1 MEKRTGYQDSTNCKL
16 IILLVILIML
26 ILSTV
31 VMNSLVNIESATV
44 TITVVDKETVRLRYA
59 GSYGL
64 IHCKDQEGNFKDY
77 EIRDS
82 WINGVNHKDLM
93 DVLRVDGTYKLKV
106 KGTVIPIINP
116 RQDIVKVLEVIED

>member
-1 MEKRTGYQDSTNCKL
+1 MGYQDKTNRNI
-16 IILLVILIML
+16 IILLVILIVS
-26 ILSTV
+26 ILGTV
-31 VMNSLVNIESATV
+31 VMNSLVNIESDTV

-77 EIRDS
+77 EVRDS
-82 WINGVNHKDLM
+82 WENGVNRKDLM
-93 DVLRVDGTYKLKV
+93 DALKVDGIYKLEV

-116 RQDIVKVLEVIED
+116 RQDIVRILDVVES

>member
-1 MEKRTGYQDSTNCKL
+1 MVKNSGYQNNINRKL

-26 ILSTV
+26 TLGTV
-31 VMNSLVNIESATV
+31 VVNSLVNIESATV

-64 IHCKDQEGNFKDY
+64 IHCKDQEGSFKDY
-77 EIRDS
+77 EVRDS

-93 DVLRVDGTYKLKV
+93 DSLRVDGTYKLEV

-116 RQDIVKVLEVIED
+116 RQDIVKVLDVIES

>member
-1 MEKRTGYQDSTNCKL
+1 MVKNTGNQNSINRKL
-16 IILLVILIML
+16 IILLVVLIML
-26 ILSTV
+26 MLGTFV
-31 VMNSLVNIESATV
+31 TNSLVNIERDTV

-77 EIRDS
+77 EVRDS
-82 WINGVNHKDLM
+82 WVDGVNRKDLM
-93 DVLRVDGTYKLKV
+93 NVLRVDGTYKLKV

-116 RQDIVKVLEVIED
+116 RQDVVKVLDVIES

>member
-1 MEKRTGYQDSTNCKL
+1 MEKRTGYQDSTNRKL
-16 IILLVILIML
+16 IILLVILVML
-26 ILSTV
+26 ILSTA

-82 WINGVNHKDLM
+82 WINGVNRKDLM
-93 DVLRVDGTYKLKV
+93 DALRVDGTYKLKV

>member
-1 MEKRTGYQDSTNCKL
+1 MVKNTGYQNNINRKL

-26 ILSTV
+26 ILGTV
-31 VMNSLVNIESATV
+31 VVNSLVNIERDTV

-77 EIRDS
+77 EVRDS
-82 WINGVNHKDLM
+82 WINGVNRKDLM
-93 DVLRVDGTYKLKV
+93 DSLRVDGTYKLEV

-116 RQDIVKVLEVIED
+116 RQDIVKVLDVIES

>member
-1 MEKRTGYQDSTNCKL
+1 MYYKVDGNLSSMM
-16 IILLVILIML
+16 VILIML

-31 VMNSLVNIESATV
+31 VMNSLVNTESATV

-77 EIRDS
+77 EVRDS
-82 WINGVNHKDLM
+82 WINGVNRKDLM
-93 DVLRVDGTYKLKV
+93 DSLRVDGTYKLEV

-116 RQDIVKVLEVIED
+116 RQDVVKVLDVIES

>member
-1 MEKRTGYQDSTNCKL
+1 MVKNTGYQNNINHKL

-26 ILSTV
+26 ILGTV
-31 VMNSLVNIESATV
+31 VVNSLVNIESATV

-77 EIRDS
+77 EVRDS
-82 WINGVNHKDLM
+82 WINGVNRKDLM
-93 DVLRVDGTYKLKV
+93 DSLRVDGTYKLEV

-116 RQDIVKVLEVIED
+116 RQDIVKVLDVIES

>member
-1 MEKRTGYQDSTNCKL
+1 MVKNTGYQNNINRKL

-26 ILSTV
+26 ILGTV
-31 VMNSLVNIESATV
+31 VVNSLVNIESATV

-64 IHCKDQEGNFKDY
+64 IHCKDQVGNFKDY
-77 EIRDS
+77 EVRDS
-82 WINGVNHKDLM
+82 WINGVNRKDLM
-93 DVLRVDGTYKLKV
+93 DSLRVDGTYKLEV

-116 RQDIVKVLEVIED
+116 RQDIVKVLDVIES

>member
-1 MEKRTGYQDSTNCKL
+1 MEKRTGYQDSTNRKL

-31 VMNSLVNIESATV
+31 VMNSLVNTESATV

-77 EIRDS
+77 EVRDS
-82 WINGVNHKDLM
+82 WINGVNRKDLM
-93 DVLRVDGTYKLKV
+93 DSLRVDGTYKLEV

-116 RQDIVKVLEVIED
+116 RQDVVKVLDVIES

>member
-1 MEKRTGYQDSTNCKL
+1 MDKGTGYQDSTNRKL
-16 IILLVILIML
+16 IILLFVLIML
-26 ILSTV
+26 MLGTFV
-31 VMNSLVNIESATV
+31 TNSLVNIERGTV

-64 IHCKDQEGNFKDY
+64 IHCKDQEGDFKDY

-82 WINGVNHKDLM
+82 WINGVNRKDLM
-93 DVLRVDGTYKLKV
+93 DVLRVDGTYKLEV

>member
-59 GSYGL
+59 DSYGL

-93 DVLRVDGTYKLKV
+93 DVLRVDGTYKLEV

>member
-1 MEKRTGYQDSTNCKL
+1 MVKNTGYQNNINRKL

-26 ILSTV
+26 ILGTV
-31 VMNSLVNIESATV
+31 VVNSLVNIESATV

-77 EIRDS
+77 EVRDS
-82 WINGVNHKDLM
+82 QINGVNRKDLM
-93 DVLRVDGTYKLKV
+93 DSLRVDCTYKLEV

-116 RQDIVKVLEVIED
+116 RQDIVKVLDVIES

>member
-1 MEKRTGYQDSTNCKL
+1 MEKRTGYQDSINRKL
-16 IILLVILIML
+16 IILLIILVML
-26 ILSTV
+26 ILSTA

-82 WINGVNHKDLM
+82 WINGVNRKDLM

-116 RQDIVKVLEVIED
+116 CQDIVKVLEVIED

>member
-93 DVLRVDGTYKLKV
+93 DVLRVDGTYKLKI

>member
-1 MEKRTGYQDSTNCKL
+1 MEKKTGYQDSTNRKL
-16 IILLVILIML
+16 IILLVILVML

-64 IHCKDQEGNFKDY
+64 IHCKDQEGDFKDY

-82 WINGVNHKDLM
+82 WINRVNRKDLM
-93 DVLRVDGTYKLKV
+93 DVLRVDGTYKLEV

>member
-1 MEKRTGYQDSTNCKL
+1 MEKRTGYQDSTNRKL

-26 ILSTV
+26 ILGTV
-31 VMNSLVNIESATV
+31 VVNSLVNIESATV

-77 EIRDS
+77 EVRDS
-82 WINGVNHKDLM
+82 WINGVNRKDLM
-93 DVLRVDGTYKLKV
+93 DSLRVDGTYKLEV

-116 RQDIVKVLEVIED
+116 RQDVVKVLDVIES

>member
-1 MEKRTGYQDSTNCKL
+1 MEKRIGYQDSTNRKL

-77 EIRDS
+77 EVRDS
-82 WINGVNHKDLM
+82 WINGVNRKDLM
-93 DVLRVDGTYKLKV
+93 DSLRVDGTYKLEV

-116 RQDIVKVLEVIED
+116 RQDIVKVLDVIES

>member
-1 MEKRTGYQDSTNCKL
+1 MEKRTGYQDSTNRKL
-16 IILLVILIML
+16 IILLIILVML

-82 WINGVNHKDLM
+82 WINGVNRKDLM

>member
-1 MEKRTGYQDSTNCKL
+1 MVKNTGYQNNINRKL

-26 ILSTV
+26 ILGTV
-31 VMNSLVNIESATV
+31 VVNSLVNIESATV

-64 IHCKDQEGNFKDY
+64 IHCKYQESNFKDY
-77 EIRDS
+77 EVRDS
-82 WINGVNHKDLM
+82 WINGVNRKDLM
-93 DVLRVDGTYKLKV
+93 DSLRVDGTYKLEV

-116 RQDIVKVLEVIED
+116 RQDIVKVLDVIES

>member
-1 MEKRTGYQDSTNCKL
+1 MEKRTRYQDSINRKL
-16 IILLVILIML
+16 IILLIILVML

-82 WINGVNHKDLM
+82 WINGVNRKDLM

>member
-16 IILLVILIML
+16 IILLVILVML
-26 ILSTV
+26 ILSTA

-64 IHCKDQEGNFKDY
+64 IHCKDQEGDFKDY

-82 WINGVNHKDLM
+82 WINRVNRKDLM
-93 DVLRVDGTYKLKV
+93 DVLRVDGTYKLEV

>member
-1 MEKRTGYQDSTNCKL
+1 MVKNTGYQNNINRKL

-26 ILSTV
+26 ILGTV
-31 VMNSLVNIESATV
+31 VVNSLVNIESATV

-77 EIRDS
+77 EVRDS
-82 WINGVNHKDLM
+82 WVDGVNHKDLM
-93 DVLRVDGTYKLKV
+93 NILRVDGTYKLEV

>member
-1 MEKRTGYQDSTNCKL
+1 MVKNTGYQNNINRKL

-26 ILSTV
+26 ILGTV
-31 VMNSLVNIESATV
+31 VVNSLVNIESATV

-77 EIRDS
+77 EVRYS
-82 WINGVNHKDLM
+82 WINGVNRKDLM
-93 DVLRVDGTYKLKV
+93 DSLRVDGTYKLEV

-116 RQDIVKVLEVIED
+116 RQDIVKVLDVIES

>member
-1 MEKRTGYQDSTNCKL
+1 MEKKTGYQDSINRKL
-16 IILLVILIML
+16 IILLVILVML

-64 IHCKDQEGNFKDY
+64 IHCKDQEGDFKDY

-82 WINGVNHKDLM
+82 WINGVNRKDLM
-93 DVLRVDGTYKLKV
+93 DVLRVDGTYKLEV

>member
-1 MEKRTGYQDSTNCKL
+1 MVKNAEHQNSTNRKL
-16 IILLVILIML
+16 IILLIVLNML
-26 ILSTV
+26 MLGTFII
-31 VMNSLVNIESATV
+31 NSLVNIERDTV

-77 EIRDS
+77 EVRDS
-82 WINGVNHKDLM
+82 WVDGVNRKDLM
-93 DVLRVDGTYKLKV
+93 NVLRVDGTYKLEV

>member
-1 MEKRTGYQDSTNCKL
+1 
-16 IILLVILIML
+16 ML
-26 ILSTV
+26 ILGTV
-31 VMNSLVNIESATV
+31 VVNSLVNIESATV

-77 EIRDS
+77 EVRDS
-82 WINGVNHKDLM
+82 WINGVNRKDLM
-93 DVLRVDGTYKLKV
+93 DSLRVDGTYKLEV

-116 RQDIVKVLEVIED
+116 RQDIVKVLDVIES

>member
-1 MEKRTGYQDSTNCKL
+1 MVKNTGYQNNINHKL

-26 ILSTV
+26 ILGTV

-44 TITVVDKETVRLRYA
+44 TITVIDKETVRLRYA

-77 EIRDS
+77 EVRDS
-82 WINGVNHKDLM
+82 WSNGVNRKGLM
-93 DVLRVDGTYKLKV
+93 DALKVDGTYKLEV

-116 RQDIVKVLEVIED
+116 RQDIVKVLEVIES

>member
-1 MEKRTGYQDSTNCKL
+1 MEKRTGYQDSTNRKL
-16 IILLVILIML
+16 IILLVILVML
-26 ILSTV
+26 ILSTA

-82 WINGVNHKDLM
+82 WINGVNRKDLM

>member
-1 MEKRTGYQDSTNCKL
+1 MVKNSGYQNNINHKL

-26 ILSTV
+26 ILGTV
-31 VMNSLVNIESATV
+31 VVNSLVNIESATV

-77 EIRDS
+77 EVRDS
-82 WINGVNHKDLM
+82 WINGVNRKDLM
-93 DVLRVDGTYKLKV
+93 DSLRVDGTYKLEV

-116 RQDIVKVLEVIED
+116 RQDIVKVLDVIES

>member
-1 MEKRTGYQDSTNCKL
+1 MVKNAGYQNSSNRKL
-16 IILLVILIML
+16 IILLFVLIML
-26 ILSTV
+26 MLGTFV
-31 VMNSLVNIESATV
+31 TNSLVNIERDTV

-77 EIRDS
+77 EVRDS
-82 WINGVNHKDLM
+82 WVDGVNRKDLM
-93 DVLRVDGTYKLKV
+93 NVLRVDGTYKLEV

-116 RQDIVKVLEVIED
+116 RQDVVKVLEVIES

>member
-82 WINGVNHKDLM
+82 WINGVNRKDLM
-93 DVLRVDGTYKLKV
+93 DVLRVDGTYKLEV

>member
-64 IHCKDQEGNFKDY
+64 IHCKNQEGNFKDY

-82 WINGVNHKDLM
+82 WINGVNRKDLM
-93 DVLRVDGTYKLKV
+93 DVLRVDGTYKLEV